1 MDNKYKLIVDTF
13 GKERFK
19 FDEILKDYTSLEVGG
34 PAKLFFIAF
43 SVSELRKIIEM
54 CSQLKMP
61 FFIFGTGSK
70 MMISDLGFNGLVVKN
85 RTKNLEVIS
94 IKGKATRIGLGIEE
108 ALIEVDSGVSLTKFR
123 EFLKEQNLLSD
134 QFLNMT
140 GSVGGNLFTSI
151 VLQSLC
157 KSIKVLSSDDQVL
170 EIAPDKLRLKQ
181 HIILSAVFRI
191 KAI

>member
-54 CSQLKMP
+54 CRQLKLP